1 MSPRFYPKHSLS
13 FLTPQNGDKMC
24 SVRLVGSGG
33 VGKTTLREKFLY
45 PDYVYTYDTPH
56 TQHGH
61 HSRDTGPSVCIM
73 LEDVETELVFPH
85 TEEAEADC
93 TLAVFSVTEA
103 SSLAAASLELE
114 QQAGRDKALI
124 LVGNKVDLVRTR
136 EVSIAGEE

>member
-1 MSPRFYPKHSLS
+1 MVARIKKNKMSPP
-13 FLTPQNGDKMC
+13 C

-56 TQHGH
+56 GQHGLDT
-61 HSRDTGPSVCIM
+61 RDSGPSVCIM

-85 TEEAEADC
+85 TEETAEAEADC

-103 SSLAAASLELE
+103 SSLAAASLALE

>member
-1 MSPRFYPKHSLS
+1 MIFTS
-13 FLTPQNGDKMC
+13 
-24 SVRLVGSGG
+24 SVKLVGGPG

-56 TQHGH
+56 GQHGLDT
-61 HSRDTGPSVCIM
+61 RDSGPSVCIM

-85 TEEAEADC
+85 TEATEAEADC

-103 SSLAAASLELE
+103 SSLAAASLALE
-114 QQAGRDKALI
+114 QQARRDKALI